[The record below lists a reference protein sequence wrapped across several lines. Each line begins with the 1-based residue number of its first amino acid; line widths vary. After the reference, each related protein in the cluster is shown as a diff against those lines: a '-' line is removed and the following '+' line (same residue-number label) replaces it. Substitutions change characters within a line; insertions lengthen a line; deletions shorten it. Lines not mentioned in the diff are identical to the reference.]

1 MHKIFTE
8 RAPNKYVMHSEAEE
22 VVIFIKSSRRA
33 ASQKTDVDR

>member
-8 RAPNKYVMHSEAEE
+8 RAPHKYDMYSEAEE

-33 ASQKTDVDR
+33 ASQKTDVYR